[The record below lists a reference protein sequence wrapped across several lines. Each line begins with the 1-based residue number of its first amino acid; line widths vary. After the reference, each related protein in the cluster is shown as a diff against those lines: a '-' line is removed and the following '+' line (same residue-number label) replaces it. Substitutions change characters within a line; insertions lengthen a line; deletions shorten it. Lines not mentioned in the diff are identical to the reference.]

1 MDLSP
6 QQQPTTADMKQD
18 LWEGKLQSIIAA
30 GEQIEDILN
39 GKDTASPPMASS
51 MPTSSDA
58 GQAPAADILTQAIS
72 DDAQLP
78 SAQLLSAQLPS
89 AQLPS
94 AQPPSA
100 QLPSAQLPSAQLPSA
115 QLPSAQ
121 LPSAQLSSAQLPSAQ
136 LLSAQLTH
144 GREALVQQGVIVNN
158 SQTPV
163 KPPYSRN
170 ALFQQDGNVDNTS
183 PPYMKMIVESIM
195 ASPMKRVVLCQVYSY
210 IEQRYPKF
218 TESKRSWKNNVRHN
232 LSTNKCFQRC
242 DRALSGRGY
251 IWQIHPACLQMFQ
264 CGNFIRRDALCA
276 VYRYEREN
284 RMSVDGQQGR
294 NIGVSLHPQSIPQQ
308 QPQNSAV
315 TTSARMPHQYQQ
327 MQQTQVYVPPMLQSQ
342 VYAPPMIQLGPLSN
356 TEGQYVHVNTQSQH
370 VGTQGPYVSS
380 QGQYVCTQ
388 GQYAGTQGQYGGT
401 QGQYAGTQGQFS
413 ISRDQHMRNLSQGEY
428 LNSQNQQTSTQGQ
441 CMNIQ
446 SQFANTQGQY
456 TSNQCQNNSL
466 QPF

>member
-6 QQQPTTADMKQD
+6 QQQPPTADMKQD

-30 GEQIEDILN
+30 GEEIEDILN
-39 GKDTASPPMASS
+39 GKDTESPPKTSS

-115 QLPSAQ
+115 QLSSAQPPSAQ
-121 LPSAQLSSAQLPSAQ
+121 LPSAQLP
-136 LLSAQLTH
+136 TH
-144 GREALVQQGVIVNN
+144 CRE
-158 SQTPV
+158 
-163 KPPYSRN
+163 

-183 PPYMKMIVESIM
+183 PPYMKMIAESIM
-195 ASPMKRVVLCQVYSY
+195 ESPMKRLVLSQIYSH
-210 IEQRYPKF
+210 IEQSYPRF
-218 TESKRSWKNNVRHN
+218 TGSKGSWKNSVRHN

-242 DRALSGRGY
+242 GRALSGRGY
-251 IWQIHPACLQMFQ
+251 IWQIHPACMQMFQ
-264 CGNFIRRDALCA
+264 CGNFIRRDALCE

-294 NIGVSLHPQSIPQQ
+294 NDRVSLHPQSIPQQ
-308 QPQNSAV
+308 QPQSSVV
-315 TTSARMPHQYQQ
+315 TTSAWMPHQYQQ
-327 MQQTQVYVPPMLQSQ
+327 MQQSQVYVPPML
-342 VYAPPMIQLGPLSN
+342 QLGPLSN

-370 VGTQGPYVSS
+370 VGTQGPCVSS
-380 QGQYVCTQ
+380 RGHYVCTQ
-388 GQYAGTQGQYGGT
+388 GQYT
-401 QGQYAGTQGQFS
+401 GTQGQFN
-413 ISRDQHMRNLSQGEY
+413 IPRDQHIGNQSQGQY
-428 LNSQNQQTSTQGQ
+428 LNTQNQQTSTQGQ
-441 CMNIQ
+441 CMNMQ

-456 TSNQCQNNSL
+456 TSNQCQNNGL

>member
-6 QQQPTTADMKQD
+6 QQQPPTADMKQD

-78 SAQLLSAQLPS
+78 SAQL
-89 AQLPS
+89 PS

-121 LPSAQLSSAQLPSAQ
+121 LPSAQP
-136 LLSAQLTH
+136 TH
-144 GREALVQQGVIVNN
+144 CRE
-158 SQTPV
+158 
-163 KPPYSRN
+163 

-183 PPYMKMIVESIM
+183 PPYMKMIAESIM
-195 ASPMKRVVLCQVYSY
+195 ASPMKRLVLSQVYSY
-210 IEQRYPKF
+210 IEQSYPRF
-218 TESKRSWKNNVRHN
+218 TGWKGSWKNSVRHN

-242 DRALSGRGY
+242 GRALSGRGY
-251 IWQIHPACLQMFQ
+251 IWQIHPACMQMFQ
-264 CGNFIRRDALCA
+264 CGNFIRRDALCE

-284 RMSVDGQQGR
+284 RMSVDGQQTR
-294 NIGVSLHPQSIPQQ
+294 SIGVSLHPQSIPQQ
-308 QPQNSAV
+308 QPQSRTV

-327 MQQTQVYVPPMLQSQ
+327 MQQSQVYVPPMLQTQ
-342 VYAPPMIQLGPLSN
+342 VCVPPMLQTQVCVPPMLQTQVCVPQMIQLGPLNN
-356 TEGQYVHVNTQSQH
+356 TEGQYVHANTQSQH
-370 VGTQGPYVSS
+370 VGTQDPYVSS

-388 GQYAGTQGQYGGT
+388 GQYDGNQGQYAGT

-413 ISRDQHMRNLSQGEY
+413 ISRDQHMRNLSQGAY

-441 CMNIQ
+441 CMNMQ
-446 SQFANTQGQY
+446 SQFANAQGQY